1 MQTKRSSLFFAVSI
15 ATIFVLVSL
24 SAAPALAQ
32 NQDPIIGTWNLH
44 GANTDGSSP
53 FIAVMSFNAGGTTV
67 EFDTAGTN
75 SSASPGESIALGKWS
90 KTASAKY
97 TFKEQNYIYD
107 KSGSLTLIAI
117 AGCKLD
123 LASNKKHV
131 SGPCTINFYRCSVK
145 QCPGS
150 LVAGPVEFKVA
161 GKLF

>member
-1 MQTKRSSLFFAVSI
+1 MQTKRANLLFAVSI
-15 ATIFVLVSL
+15 AMIFALVSL

-32 NQDPIIGTWNLH
+32 SQDPIIGTWNLY

-75 SSASPGESIALGKWS
+75 SSSSPGESIVLGKWS
-90 KTASAKY
+90 KSASGKY
-97 TFKEQNYIYD
+97 TFKEQNYVYD
-107 KSGSLTLIAI
+107 KSGILTLIAI

-123 LASNKKHV
+123 LASNMKHV
-131 SGPCTINFYRCSVK
+131 SGPCTINFYQCSVK

-150 LVAGPVEFKVA
+150 LKAGPIAFKVA